1 MSAVVIGVGN
11 PYRRDDGVGPAI
23 VDALRQ
29 RGVGPAV
36 LAECDGE
43 PSRLLDLWAGTA
55 MAVVVDAVYP
65 GTGMPG
71 TVHRHTLPP
80 PGPSGAGHSHAMDFG
95 DTVALAAA
103 LDRLPAVLLL
113 FAVEAADVSL
123 GVGLSPEVAAAV
135 PVVVD
140 EIAELLGATACA

>member
-23 VDALRQ
+23 VDGLRQ
-29 RGVGPAV
+29 RGIPGAV

-43 PSRLLDLWAGTA
+43 PSRLLDLWTGTA

-65 GTGMPG
+65 GTGRPG
-71 TVHRHTLPP
+71 TIHRHTLPD
-80 PGPSGAGHSHAMDFG
+80 PGPSGAGNSHAMDFG

-140 EIAELLGATACA
+140 EIASLLRVTSCA